1 MPNPKIPIER
11 SRHDVRFSIS
21 IPIEYEKIYSI
32 ATKEKIVKRTTARD
46 LSGGGIQ
53 FETDEDI
60 PKGIKLSLRIE
71 MPKLRKFFTVNAE
84 VTHSKKIS
92 SDVYDIGAKFLNISQ
107 EAKEAI
113 NMFYYINRFERK
125 GPIAT
130 YQK

>member
-1 MPNPKIPIER
+1 MSNPKELADR

-21 IPIEYEKIYSI
+21 VPMEYEKDYSI
-32 ATKEKIVKRTTARD
+32 AKEKRVKKTIARD

-60 PKGIKLSLRIE
+60 PKGMKLSLRIK
-71 MPKLRKFFTVNAE
+71 MPKLGKFFVANAE
-84 VTHSKKIS
+84 VTNSKRIG

>member
-21 IPIEYEKIYSI
+21 IPIEYEKVYNP
-32 ATKEKIVKRTTARD
+32 AREKTIKKTTARD

-60 PKGIKLSLRIE
+60 PKGIKLSLRIK
-71 MPKLRKFFTVNAE
+71 MPNLGKFFTVNAE

-107 EAKEAI
+107 EAKEAM
-113 NMFYYINRFERK
+113 NMFYYINRLERK

>member
-1 MPNPKIPIER
+1 MPNPKMQIKK
-11 SRHDVRFSIS
+11 SRGDVRFRIAV
-21 IPIEYEKIYSI
+21 PVEYEKGYTI
-32 ATKEKIVKRTTARD
+32 AKEKIVKKTIARD

-60 PKGIKLSLRIE
+60 PKGIKLSLKIK
-71 MPKLRKFFTVNAE
+71 MPKLGKFFTVNAE

-92 SDVYDIGAKFLNISQ
+92 SDVYDTGAKFLNISQ

>member
-1 MPNPKIPIER
+1 MPNPKTPIER

-21 IPIEYEKIYSI
+21 IPIEYEKVYSI
-32 ATKEKIVKRTTARD
+32 EKEKIVKKTIARD

-53 FETDEDI
+53 FETDEDV
-60 PKGIKLSLRIE
+60 PKGIKLLVRIK
-71 MPKLRKFFTVNAE
+71 MPKLGKFFTVNAE
-84 VTHSKKIS
+84 VTHSKKMS
-92 SDVYDIGAKFLNISQ
+92 GGVYDIGAKFLNISQ

>member
-1 MPNPKIPIER
+1 MPNPRTTIKK
-11 SRHDVRFSIS
+11 SRNDVRFSIS
-21 IPIEYEKIYSI
+21 IPMEYEKVYAI
-32 ATKEKIVKRTTARD
+32 TKEKIVKKTVARD

-60 PKGIKLSLRIE
+60 PKGIKLSIKIK

-92 SDVYDIGAKFLNISQ
+92 GDVYDIGAKFLNISQ
-107 EAKEAI
+107 EAKETI
-113 NMFYYINRFERK
+113 NMFYYVNRFEQK
-125 GPIAT
+125 GPVGT